1 MNNLY
6 NQRAIVTSMLILFC
20 GLYALYGY
28 GQLNTQKEH
37 KHIVSIKKAIEEN
50 SDSPA
55 QLGYLYKRLGDTYQ
69 NLYGFNIFSLEAY
82 QTSQTYFKKTGDSAN
97 YYAAKMDVGLMYY
110 FDNYTKKYAIENYES
125 ALGYYKRTHQL
136 QKEIH
141 TELSIIDAKKHQ
153 PPFDY
158 SLIRQLLIIEK
169 RCITNRL
176 FYDLSYTHN
185 LLAISYINH
194 KHLILAK
201 KYAEQSQAYAEKA
214 KINWL
219 VSVNNFYLG
228 RVEALSGNYTT
239 AIDFYLKAF
248 ESSGKAKNVAYAK
261 DISHNLSI
269 AYTKIGD
276 FQKANQFYQQTLLY
290 SNQYYESE
298 QTMTIRV
305 EELNSQYKNLQL
317 QNQLTTQENR
327 EARLQNILL
336 IVLIIFLILAVVALF
351 IGRKQQNTITQ
362 QKDIILNQKIKN
374 LELKSLEALIQG
386 QENERG
392 RIARDLHDSLGIQLT
407 QIKFFVESRHKP
419 FTTRERAK
427 LNQIIDDACQEIRLI
442 SHNLH
447 PTALSKFGLEI
458 ALEDL
463 INRLPSTKK
472 TRISLEKYGSL
483 PALNQEA
490 IALLYRVIQEL
501 INNAMKHACARKISI
516 QLLAN
521 QENLLISVDDDGTG
535 FDVDMQYQGSGIA
548 NVTSRVEYLSGQVLW
563 QNHTPASTGTSVM
576 ISVPMS
582 KIVSEV

>member
-1 MNNLY
+1 MNTLLHIKTIIISVL
-6 NQRAIVTSMLILFC
+6 IVFNEIHGQAQTGPKKEPANILD
-20 GLYALYGY
+20 
-28 GQLNTQKEH
+28 
-37 KHIVSIKKAIEEN
+37 IKKEIEEN
-50 SDSPA
+50 KDNPT
-55 QLGYLYKRLGDTYQ
+55 QLGSLYKRLGDTYQ
-69 NLYGFNIFSLEAY
+69 SHYGFNIYSLEAY
-82 QTSQTYFKKTGDSAN
+82 QTSLIYFKQTGDSAK
-97 YYAAKMDVGLMYY
+97 YYGTKMDIGLMYY
-110 FDNYTKKYAIENYES
+110 FDNYTKKYSIENYES

-136 QKEIH
+136 QDEIH
-141 TELSIIDAKKHQ
+141 TELSIIDAKKYQ

-169 RCITNRL
+169 RCIENKF
-176 FYDLSYTHN
+176 FYELGYAHN
-185 LLAISYINH
+185 LLAICYINH
-194 KHLILAK
+194 NHLILAR
-201 KYAEQSQAYAEKA
+201 KYVEQSQVYAEKA
-214 KINWL
+214 KIGWL

-228 RVEALSGNYTT
+228 RIESLSKNYNN
-239 AIDFYLKAF
+239 AIIFFLKAY
-248 ESSGKAKNVAYAK
+248 ESSGKDKNVAYAK
-261 DISHNLSI
+261 DISYHLSI

-276 FQKANQFYQQTLLY
+276 FQKANEFYEQTLLY

-298 QTMTIRV
+298 QTMTIRL

-317 QNQLTTQENR
+317 QIQLTEQENS

-336 IVLIIFLILAVVALF
+336 IVLIIFLILALVALF

-362 QKDIILNQKIKN
+362 QKDIIQNQKIKT

-419 FTTRERAK
+419 YTAKERAM

-447 PTALSKFGLEI
+447 PTALSKYGLEI

-463 INRLPSTKK
+463 LNKLPSTKK
-472 TRISLEKYGSL
+472 TKISLEKYGSL
-483 PALNQEA
+483 PILSQEA

-501 INNAMKHACARKISI
+501 VNNAMKHARARKISI

-521 QENLLISVDDDGTG
+521 QENLLVSVEDDGIG
-535 FDVDMQYQGSGIA
+535 FNIDNQPQGSGIS
-548 NVTSRVEYLSGQVLW
+548 NVTSRIEYLSGQVLW
-563 QNHTPASTGTSVM
+563 QNHAPASTGTSVM
-576 ISVPMS
+576 ISVPMV
-582 KIVSEV
+582 KIAS